1 MTRSTWRA
9 VIIGVLLGISAS
21 ALAALVGATAF
32 GHRVENG
39 SYDLRVRATASPVSS
54 SSPIVIVEINESSIR
69 GLEPV
74 VGRWP
79 WPRLVHGSA
88 IDYLKRSGARVIAY
102 DVLFGEREGARESI
116 VNGQPIS
123 GDDSDRLLVES
134 VRRAGNV
141 VLLGDATFEGLASGK
156 LDRNGQQPT
165 RAAGSG
171 LPAGRRVP
179 VETRLGPAVRCACR
193 PRPPAS
199 GTTISRA
206 IRART
211 RLVARCHSSSTR
223 GAFVP
228 SLGVAAALM
237 FAGVTSD

>member
-9 VIIGVLLGISAS
+9 VIVGVLLGISAS

-88 IDYLKRSGARVIAY
+88 IDYLKRSGAKVIAY

-123 GDDSDRLLVES
+123 GDDSDRLFVES

-156 LDRNGQQPT
+156 STGSANNPPALPGPAYRPGDGFQSRPDLDLPFDALAGA
-165 RAAGSG
+165 AAGIGHNYLARDPGSDTVRRA
-171 LPAGRRVP
+171 LPFI
-179 VETRLGPAVRCACR
+179 E
-193 PRPPAS
+193 
-199 GTTISRA
+199 
-206 IRART
+206 
-211 RLVARCHSSSTR
+211 HR

-228 SLGVAAALM
+228 SLGVAAALHVR
-237 FAGVTSD
+237 GRDR